1 MNVILQIAG
10 QDAPPTGAS
19 PRGARDRGCPAYR
32 GITDKHRD
40 TCGARCPAYRVGQ
53 VREKPSVSP
62 ESQSNRDVTGDATP
76 TG

>member
-19 PRGARDRGCPAYR
+19 PRGARDRGYPAYR
-32 GITDKHRD
+32 VRIECST
-40 TCGARCPAYRVGQ
+40 TNSGARCPAYRVGQ